1 MLSYDD
7 LGDIIILNHLT
18 DEMLDA
24 VIPHL
29 DILQYEEEDVIFQ
42 EGDPA
47 ERMFFLKRGK
57 ILLEK
62 RISDKISF
70 AIGAVKPG
78 FSFGWSAVIGEGM
91 SYTSIT
97 VCAEPCQVYSI
108 RAEKIRNLL
117 KNDHEMAYIFYQRL
131 LWIVKNRLDHR
142 TSQFVTVLRNHPDI
156 ESLI

>member
-7 LGDIIILNHLT
+7 ARDIIILSHLS
-18 DEMLDA
+18 DEMLDK

-29 DILQYEEEDVIFQ
+29 DILNYEEEDIIFQ

-78 FSFGWSAVIGEGM
+78 FSFGWSAVMGEGM
-91 SYTSIT
+91 TYTGMT

-117 KNDHEMAYIFYQRL
+117 KNDHELAFLFHQRL
-131 LWIVKNRLDHR
+131 MWVIKNRLDHR

>member
-1 MLSYDD
+1 MLSIDAVR
-7 LGDIIILNHLT
+7 DIIILNYLS
-18 DEMLDA
+18 DEMLNA

-29 DILQYEEEDVIFQ
+29 DILQFEEEDTIFQ

-78 FSFGWSAVIGEGM
+78 FSFGWSAVLGEGM
-91 SYTSIT
+91 SYSSMT

-108 RAEKIRNLL
+108 RGKKIRNLL
-117 KNDHEMAYIFYQRL
+117 DNDHDMAFLFHRRL
-131 LWIVKNRLDHR
+131 IWVIKNRLDHR
-142 TSQFVTVLRNHPDI
+142 TSQFVTALRNHPDI

>member
-1 MLSYDD
+1 MLSYDEVR
-7 LGDIIILNHLT
+7 DIIILSNLS
-18 DEMLDA
+18 DAMLDT

-29 DILQYEEEDVIFQ
+29 DILQFEEDDIIFQ

-47 ERMFFLKRGK
+47 ERMYFLKRGK

-78 FSFGWSAVIGEGM
+78 YSFGWSAVMGGGM
-91 SYTSIT
+91 MYTST
-97 VCAEPCQVYSI
+97 TLCAEPCQVYSI
-108 RAEKIRNLL
+108 RSEKIRNLL
-117 KNDHEMAYIFYQRL
+117 KSDYAMAYLFQQRL
-131 LWIVKNRLDHR
+131 LWIVKSRLDHR

>member
-1 MLSYDD
+1 MLSIDD
-7 LGDIIILNHLT
+7 VRDIIILNFLS
-18 DEMLDA
+18 DEMLNL

-29 DILQYEEEDVIFQ
+29 DVLQFEEEDIIFQ

-78 FSFGWSAVIGEGM
+78 FSFGWSAVVGENYSSM
-91 SYTSIT
+91 T

-108 RAEKIRNLL
+108 RAEKIRTLL
-117 KNDHEMAYIFYQRL
+117 ENDHDMAYFFHQRL
-131 LWIVKNRLDHR
+131 MWIIKNRLDHR

>member
-1 MLSYDD
+1 
-7 LGDIIILNHLT
+7 
-18 DEMLDA
+18 MLDK

-29 DILQYEEEDVIFQ
+29 DILQFEEEDIIFQ

-78 FSFGWSAVIGEGM
+78 FSFGWSAVMGEAWR
-91 SYTSIT
+91 I
-97 VCAEPCQVYSI
+97 P
-108 RAEKIRNLL
+108 
-117 KNDHEMAYIFYQRL
+117 
-131 LWIVKNRLDHR
+131 
-142 TSQFVTVLRNHPDI
+142 P
-156 ESLI
+156 

>member
-7 LGDIIILNHLT
+7 VRDIIILNHLT
-18 DEMLDA
+18 DAMLDSI
-24 VIPHL
+24 VPSL
-29 DILQYEEEDVIFQ
+29 DILQFEEDDIIFQ

-47 ERMFFLKRGK
+47 ERLFFLKRGK
-57 ILLEK
+57 VLLEK

-78 FSFGWSAVIGEGM
+78 FSFGWSSVLGAGM
-91 SYTSIT
+91 SYTT
-97 VCAEPCQVYSI
+97 LTLCAEPCQVYSI
-108 RAEKIRNLL
+108 RSDKIRNLL
-117 KNDHEMAYIFYQRL
+117 EKDHEMAAIFYLRL
-131 LWIVKNRLDHR
+131 LWVVKNRLDHR

>member
-7 LGDIIILNHLT
+7 VREIIILSYLT
-18 DEMLDA
+18 DEMLDS

-29 DILQYEEEDVIFQ
+29 DILNYEEEDVIFQ

-47 ERMFFLKRGK
+47 DRMFFLKRGK

-62 RISDKISF
+62 RMSDKITF

-78 FSFGWSAVIGEGM
+78 YSFGWSAVMGAGM
-91 SYTSIT
+91 SYSSMT

-108 RAEKIRNLL
+108 RGKKMQAIL
-117 KNDHEMAYIFYQRL
+117 KNDHAISYLFMQRL
-131 LWIVKNRLDHR
+131 LWVIKNRLDHR

-156 ESLI
+156 ENLI

>member
-7 LGDIIILNHLT
+7 VRDIIILSYLT
-18 DEMLDA
+18 DEMLDK

-29 DILQYEEEDVIFQ
+29 DILNYEEEDIIFE
-42 EGDPA
+42 EGDSA
-47 ERMFFLKRGK
+47 DRMFFLKRGK

-62 RISDKISF
+62 RISGEISF

-78 FSFGWSAVIGEGM
+78 FSFGWSAVMGEEMPYTGM
-91 SYTSIT
+91 T

-117 KNDHEMAYIFYQRL
+117 NNDHEMAFHFHQRL
-131 LWIVKNRLDHR
+131 LWVIKNRLDHR

>member
-7 LGDIIILNHLT
+7 VRDIIIFSKFT
-18 DEMLDA
+18 DEMLDK

-29 DILQYEEEDVIFQ
+29 DILQFEEEDIIFQ

-78 FSFGWSAVIGEGM
+78 FSFGWSAVMGEGM
-91 SYTSIT
+91 
-97 VCAEPCQVYSI
+97 AYSS
-108 RAEKIRNLL
+108 
-117 KNDHEMAYIFYQRL
+117 M
-131 LWIVKNRLDHR
+131 
-142 TSQFVTVLRNHPDI
+142 TVLNFSVIVFRASSQVIRSQPCAVFRMGCKMR
-156 ESLI
+156 SG

>member
-7 LGDIIILNHLT
+7 VRDIIILSYLT

-24 VIPHL
+24 IIPHL
-29 DILQYEEEDVIFQ
+29 DILHFEEEDVIFK

-47 ERMFFLKRGK
+47 DRMFFLKRGK

-62 RISDKISF
+62 RISDEISF

-78 FSFGWSAVIGEGM
+78 FSFGWSAVVGDGLPYTGM
-91 SYTSIT
+91 T

-108 RAEKIRNLL
+108 RAEKIRDLL
-117 KNDHEMAYIFYQRL
+117 NNDHEMAFHFHQRL
-131 LWIVKNRLDHR
+131 LWVIKNRLDHR

>member
-7 LGDIIILNHLT
+7 VRDIIILSHLS
-18 DEMLDA
+18 DAMLDSI
-24 VIPHL
+24 IPSL
-29 DILQYEEEDVIFQ
+29 DILQYEEDDIIFQ

-47 ERMFFLKRGK
+47 DRLFFLKRGK
-57 ILLEK
+57 VLLEK

-78 FSFGWSAVIGEGM
+78 FSFGWSSVLGEGTG
-91 SYTSIT
+91 YTT
-97 VCAEPCQVYSI
+97 LTLCAEPCQVYSI
-108 RAEKIRNLL
+108 RSDKIRHLL
-117 KNDHEMAYIFYQRL
+117 EKDHEMAALFYLRL
-131 LWIVKNRLDHR
+131 LWVVKNRLDHR

>member
-7 LGDIIILNHLT
+7 VRDIIILNYLT

-24 VIPHL
+24 IIPHL
-29 DILQYEEEDVIFQ
+29 DILHFEEEDVIFK

-57 ILLEK
+57 ILLER
-62 RISDKISF
+62 RISDEISF

-78 FSFGWSAVIGEGM
+78 FSFGWSAVVGEGLA
-91 SYTSIT
+91 YTGMT

-108 RAEKIRNLL
+108 RAEKIRSLL
-117 KNDHEMAYIFYQRL
+117 NNDHEMAFHFHQRL
-131 LWIVKNRLDHR
+131 LWVIKNRLDHR
-142 TSQFVTVLRNHPDI
+142 SSQFVTVLRNHPDI

>member
-1 MLSYDD
+1 MLSYEQVRE
-7 LGDIIILNHLT
+7 IIILNYLS
-18 DEMLDA
+18 DEMLDKI
-24 VIPHL
+24 IPNL
-29 DILQYEEEDVIFQ
+29 DILQFEEDDIIFQ

-47 ERMFFLKRGK
+47 ERLFFLKRGK

-70 AIGAVKPG
+70 AIGAVKPAY
-78 FSFGWSAVIGEGM
+78 SFGWSAVMGDGM
-91 SYTSIT
+91 NYTST
-97 VCAEPCQVYSI
+97 TLCAEPCQVYSI
-108 RAEKIRNLL
+108 RAEKIRHLL
-117 KNDHEMAYIFYQRL
+117 KNDYEMAYLFNQRL

>member
-7 LGDIIILNHLT
+7 VRDIIIFSNLT
-18 DEMLDA
+18 DEMLDK

-29 DILQYEEEDVIFQ
+29 DILHYEEEDVIFQ

-47 ERMFFLKRGK
+47 DRMFFLKRGK

-78 FSFGWSAVIGEGM
+78 FSFGWSAVMGEGM
-91 SYTSIT
+91 AYSSMT

-108 RAEKIRNLL
+108 RSEKIRNLL
-117 KNDHEMAYIFYQRL
+117 NNDHEMAFHFHQRL
-131 LWIVKNRLDHR
+131 MWIIKNRLDHR